1 MIAEELKRF
10 PVVAALAEAEPEA
23 LVGGKFDRGELTLEI
38 ASNQIVDVCA
48 YLKNEQWHPRH
59 QDEAPSGVD

>member
-23 LVGGKFDRGELTLEI
+23 MAGGKFEKDELTLEI
-38 ASNQIVDVCA
+38 ARESNRRRLPLI
-48 YLKNEQWHPRH
+48 
-59 QDEAPSGVD
+59 